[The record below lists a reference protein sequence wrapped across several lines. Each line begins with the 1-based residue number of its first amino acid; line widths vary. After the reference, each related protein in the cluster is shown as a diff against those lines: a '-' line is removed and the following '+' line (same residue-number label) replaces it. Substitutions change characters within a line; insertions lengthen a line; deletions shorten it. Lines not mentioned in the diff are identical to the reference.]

1 MAETLVLFGLDS
13 YGLDTS
19 PNAPSHHFDRMVLT
33 HDHAKPWPIS
43 NSKSFQ
49 SKYYIGEKQ

>member
-33 HDHAKPWPIS
+33 HDRAALWPTSDSLS
-43 NSKSFQ
+43 NQ
-49 SKYYIGEKQ
+49 SKYYIGDKQ